1 MRSSSIYIYLYQG
14 CVRAEDNSKAS
25 GGSSFGECRPA
36 PRGGVGAGAGG
47 RGGNAFVNGNVHVGR
62 DEQPPEVYYS
72 LERCYF
78 ILILFRF
85 YSDFILKFRFYSDYI
100 LILFWIYSGSDR
112 GDAHF
117 SHNILLTFTLA
128 ENGVKQPSSLFPGPA
143 PPIRLVFI
151 SAENWVKMTG
161 RVIGFR
167 AAARRCGES
176 TVMAGGICT
185 DPPANRFASLNA
197 PQRAPKRHLGPP
209 TSKRTRKNAYRYRD
223 HEM

>member
-1 MRSSSIYIYLYQG
+1 MPA
-14 CVRAEDNSKAS
+14 CAE
-25 GGSSFGECRPA
+25 GRCWR
-36 PRGGVGAGAGG
+36 G
-47 RGGNAFVNGNVHVGR
+47 RGRARGQRLRQRQRTRRTRRAAPGSLL
-62 DEQPPEVYYS
+62 YS
-72 LERCYF
+72 GAVLFYSDF

-85 YSDFILKFRFYSDYI
+85 YSGAIKFYSDFIRILFRFYSDYI